1 MGYATPITCA
11 HTIPQD
17 DVWDEDTLIRPS
29 GRAASRIIADLLTSG
44 GYTADEPEPDMGH
57 HSWTFNASKDGD
69 TFWVQVSDI
78 DETELVIAAEELR
91 GCVWP
96 FGGGGGKANA
106 LLDYLFGV
114 MERDDRFSQLEWYN

>member
-11 HTIPQD
+11 QTIPAD

-29 GRAASRIIADLLTSG
+29 GRAASRIIADLLASG
-44 GYTADEPEPDMGH
+44 GYTVDEPEPDMER
-57 HSWTFNASKDGD
+57 HSWTFNASKDSD

-78 DETELVIAAEELR
+78 DETEMVIAAKELR

-96 FGGGGGKANA
+96 FGGDDKAKA

-114 MERDDRFSQLEWYN
+114 MQRDDHFSQVEWYN